1 MATELYFAWTTP
13 RPELL
18 VYASPGRVDQPRSC
32 AVRCKDGFFRV
43 ASGQPCMPHS
53 APTCAPGEFRRAGT
67 HARDAA
73 CQPCSGCAG
82 RRRLAACN
90 ATADD
95 ACADC
100 GALRERQRWESSGD
114 VECVLACEQGFE
126 LNTRSRECELCSAKC
141 APGLLPPPARDNC
154 THCEAC
160 HPKPANSDWL
170 TQDDRFDCA
179 WECQPK
185 HALVGDACV
194 RWDNVFTDA
203 PEYTKLQPT
212 CARGHT
218 LVDFKC
224 TPCFE
229 AARTGAVRFADLP
242 TQVDEDRTWTWLAG
256 CHWQCRHVLGYTA
269 LRSESGQSWMCV
281 QDRRRSLILQGPDDS
296 WLAQAPPAESRGAAR
311 AVSAARGALSYA
323 ALVLVAVPLLLL
335 KCSLL
340 VHCVR
345 QCKRVEAM

>member
-32 AVRCKDGFFRV
+32 AVRCKDGYFRLTLG
-43 ASGQPCMPHS
+43 ASCVPHS
-53 APTCAPGEFRRAGT
+53 TPTCAPGEFLRAGT

-73 CQPCSGCAG
+73 CQRCSGCAG
-82 RRRLAACN
+82 RRRLASCN

-100 GALRERQRWESSGD
+100 GALGAHQLWATDAES
-114 VECVLACEQGFE
+114 ECELACEPDFV
-126 LNTRSRECELCSAKC
+126 LNRRSLECELCTAKC
-141 APGLLPPPARDNC
+141 APGLLPPRSRDNC

-160 HPKPANSDWL
+160 PTKPPKSDWL

-194 RWDNVFTDA
+194 AWDNVFDDA
-203 PEYTKLQPT
+203 PTYTKLQPT
-212 CARGHT
+212 CDRGHT

-224 TPCFE
+224 TPCFD
-229 AARTGAVRFADLP
+229 AARTGAVSRADLP
-242 TQVDEDRTWTWLAG
+242 DEAEKDESWTWVAG

-269 LRSESGQSWMCV
+269 LRSESGRSWTCV
-281 QDRRRSLILQGPDDS
+281 ENRRRSLILQGPDDS
-296 WLAQAPPAESRGAAR
+296 WVAQAQPQAQQQQAR
-311 AVSAARGALSYA
+311 TSAQLARTVLSYSLLA
-323 ALVLVAVPLLLL
+323 VVAVPVLLL

-345 QCKRVEAM
+345 QCKRLEA

>member
-1 MATELYFAWTTP
+1 VCE
-13 RPELL
+13 E
-18 VYASPGRVDQPRSC
+18 
-32 AVRCKDGFFRV
+32 
-43 ASGQPCMPHS
+43 
-53 APTCAPGEFRRAGT
+53 
-67 HARDAA
+67 
-73 CQPCSGCAG
+73 
-82 RRRLAACN
+82 
-90 ATADD
+90 
-95 ACADC
+95 C

-126 LNTRSRECELCSAKC
+126 LNTRSRECELCTAKC
-141 APGLLPPPARDNC
+141 APGLLPPSARDNC

-179 WECQPK
+179 WECQQK

-203 PEYTKLQPT
+203 PAYTKLQPT

-224 TPCFE
+224 TPCFD
-229 AARTGAVRFADLP
+229 AALSGAVRRADLP
-242 TQVDEDRTWTWLAG
+242 QQTEEDRTWTWLAG

-269 LRSESGQSWMCV
+269 LRSESGSSWQCV
-281 QDRRRSLILQGPDDS
+281 KDSRRSLVLRGPDDS
-296 WLAQAPPAESRGAAR
+296 WIAQAQQETQGPRR
-311 AVSAARGALSYA
+311 AVTTARTLVSYA
-323 ALVLVAVPLLLL
+323 LLVLAAVPMLVL

-340 VHCVR
+340 MHCLR
-345 QCKRVEAM
+345 QCKRVDAV